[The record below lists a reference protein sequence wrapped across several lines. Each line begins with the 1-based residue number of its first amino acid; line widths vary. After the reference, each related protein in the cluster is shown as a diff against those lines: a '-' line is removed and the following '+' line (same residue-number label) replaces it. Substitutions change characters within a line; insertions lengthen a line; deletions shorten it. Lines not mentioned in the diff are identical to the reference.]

1 MTLAA
6 QAQTATGIFESIF
19 TKVKNSQGYT
29 TEINIEVYDSTGL
42 NISSYQAEV
51 KKHADYFY
59 YQLNNNETYQNDTLQ
74 LTINHEQKIIQVSKN
89 LGNSNELSLLQMAQE
104 QAQPYLQQAK
114 VMDKGNSWHIE
125 FPEMIGYRNFR
136 YVVNK
141 NYGME
146 SVEYKTSDGIRVN
159 IDYANFAFNPDL
171 TARDFSFAH
180 IINEQFVPKPN
191 YQRYQVINNFNL

>member
-1 MTLAA
+1 MTSAA
-6 QAQTATGIFESIF
+6 QAQTAAGIFDNIF
-19 TKVKNSQGYT
+19 TKVKNSQGYA
-29 TEINIEVYDSTGL
+29 TEIIIDVYDSTGI

-51 KKHADYFY
+51 KKHAHYFY

-74 LTINHEQKIIQVSKN
+74 LIINHEQKVIQIARYT
-89 LGNSNELSLLQMAQE
+89 GQSNELSLLQMAQE

-114 VMDKGNSWHIE
+114 VTDKGNTWQIE
-125 FPEMIGYRNFR
+125 FPEMIDYKNFR

-146 SVEYKTSDGIRVN
+146 SVTYKTSDGIRVN
-159 IDYANFAFNPDL
+159 IHYANFAFNPDL